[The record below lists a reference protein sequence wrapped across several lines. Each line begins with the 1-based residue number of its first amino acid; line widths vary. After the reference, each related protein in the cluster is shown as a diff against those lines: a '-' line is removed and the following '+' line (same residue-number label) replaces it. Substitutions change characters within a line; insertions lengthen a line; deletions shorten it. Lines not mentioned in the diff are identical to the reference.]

1 MAEGPT
7 RGDDRVVT
15 RAQNPKKRSA
25 QPAKSKRA
33 ARPRDNLG
41 RDALLEAARE
51 EFANLGYAGAT
62 TAGIARRAGLTQ
74 PLVHHHFG
82 SKRGL
87 WLAAIDPLFGALA
100 EELTT
105 AAAAKDLTGS
115 ARVAR
120 LIRVFVLFSGARP
133 QLPRLIRTES
143 RGGGAAFD
151 ELYSRWLGKL
161 VLFFEREITLAQE
174 SGAVRA
180 VDGALLYF
188 FIVGASTEIFVQ
200 PAIAKRAFG
209 LDASAADVIERHART
224 VVDVLLHG
232 VGPR

>member
-1 MAEGPT
+1 ML
-7 RGDDRVVT
+7 D
-15 RAQNPKKRSA
+15 
-25 QPAKSKRA
+25 
-33 ARPRDNLG
+33 
-41 RDALLEAARE
+41 AARE

-87 WLAAIDPLFGALA
+87 WLAVIDPLFGALA
-100 EELTT
+100 KELDD
-105 AAAAKDLTGS
+105 AALAATDLTAR

-151 ELYSRWLGKL
+151 ELYTRWLEKL
-161 VLFFEREITLAQE
+161 VHFFEHEIDRAKA
-174 SGAVRA
+174 SGAVRHL
-180 VDGALLYF
+180 DGALLYF
-188 FIVGASTEIFVQ
+188 FIVGASTELFVQ

-209 LDASAADVIERHART
+209 LDASAPEVIERHAQT

-232 VGPR
+232 VGIG